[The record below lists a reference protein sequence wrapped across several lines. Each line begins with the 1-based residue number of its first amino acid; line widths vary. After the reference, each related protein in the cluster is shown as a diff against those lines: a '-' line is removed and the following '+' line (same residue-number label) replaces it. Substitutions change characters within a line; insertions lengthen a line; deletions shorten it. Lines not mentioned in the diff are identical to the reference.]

1 MCPEVWLTGVNW
13 LFNFLRII
21 SLLRTIAN
29 YGQMKI
35 KVIARILKLS
45 RYIWQ
50 RRSSHLTR
58 HYAESVQHFR
68 YRPWEDLS
76 ASMNRE
82 VQFCFAIPRSEPF
95 PPVKRSS
102 PIHSFA
108 IQDILGLGEKNSKPK
123 ESSPQNQTLAE
134 CFSPIGSRLENPSLE
149 AEKTA
154 IISG

>member
-1 MCPEVWLTGVNW
+1 MCPEVWLTGANW

-35 KVIARILKLS
+35 KVIAGILKLS

-50 RRSSHLTR
+50 PRSRYHIR
-58 HYAESVQHFR
+58 HEAETVQHFR
-68 YRPWEDLS
+68 YRPWEVLL

-82 VQFCFAIPRSEPF
+82 VQFCFAIPRSEAF

-108 IQDILGLGEKNSKPK
+108 IHDILGLGEKNSKPK
-123 ESSPQNQTLAE
+123 ESSPQNPTLVE
-134 CFSPIGSRLENPSLE
+134 CFSSVASRLENPSLE
-149 AEKTA
+149 AEKTT

>member
-1 MCPEVWLTGVNW
+1 MCPEVWLTGANW

-35 KVIARILKLS
+35 KVIAGILKLS

-50 RRSSHLTR
+50 PRSRYHIR
-58 HYAESVQHFR
+58 HEAETVQHFR
-68 YRPWEDLS
+68 YRPWEVLL

-82 VQFCFAIPRSEPF
+82 VQFCFAIPRSEAF

-108 IQDILGLGEKNSKPK
+108 IHDILGLGEKNSKPK
-123 ESSPQNQTLAE
+123 ESSPQNPTLVE
-134 CFSPIGSRLENPSLE
+134 CFSPVASRLESPSLE
-149 AEKTA
+149 AEKTT

>member
-1 MCPEVWLTGVNW
+1 MCLRVWLTGVNW

-21 SLLRTIAN
+21 SLSRTIAN
-29 YGQMKI
+29 YSQMKI
-35 KVIARILKLS
+35 KVIAGILKLS

-50 RRSSHLTR
+50 RRSGYHIRQHT
-58 HYAESVQHFR
+58 ESVQHFR
-68 YRPWEDLS
+68 YRPWEGLS
-76 ASMNRE
+76 TTMNRE

-108 IQDILGLGEKNSKPK
+108 IHDILGLGEKNSKPK
-123 ESSPQNQTLAE
+123 DSSPQNPNLVE
-134 CFSPIGSRLENPSLE
+134 CFSPIASRLENPSLE
-149 AEKTA
+149 AEKTT

>member
-1 MCPEVWLTGVNW
+1 MCRKVWLTGVNW

-21 SLLRTIAN
+21 SLSRTIAN

-35 KVIARILKLS
+35 KVIAGILKLS

-50 RRSSHLTR
+50 RRSRYHIRQHT
-58 HYAESVQHFR
+58 ESVQHFR
-68 YRPWEDLS
+68 YRPWEALS

-108 IQDILGLGEKNSKPK
+108 IHDILGLGEKNSKPK
-123 ESSPQNQTLAE
+123 ESSPQNSTLVE
-134 CFSPIGSRLENPSLE
+134 CFSPVASRLENPSLE
-149 AEKTA
+149 AEKTT

>member
-1 MCPEVWLTGVNW
+1 MCPEVWLTGANW

-21 SLLRTIAN
+21 SLLSTIAN

-35 KVIARILKLS
+35 KVIAGILKLS

-50 RRSSHLTR
+50 PRSRYHIR
-58 HYAESVQHFR
+58 HEAETVQHFR
-68 YRPWEDLS
+68 YRPWEVLL

-82 VQFCFAIPRSEPF
+82 VQFCFAIPRSEAF

-108 IQDILGLGEKNSKPK
+108 IHDILGLGEKNSKPK
-123 ESSPQNQTLAE
+123 ESSPQNPTLVE
-134 CFSPIGSRLENPSLE
+134 CFSPVASRLENPSLE
-149 AEKTA
+149 AEKTT

>member
-1 MCPEVWLTGVNW
+1 MVWLTGVNW

-21 SLLRTIAN
+21 SLSRTIAN

-35 KVIARILKLS
+35 KVIAGILKLS

-50 RRSSHLTR
+50 RRSRYHIR
-58 HYAESVQHFR
+58 QHKESVQHFR
-68 YRPWEDLS
+68 YRPWQALS

-108 IQDILGLGEKNSKPK
+108 IHDILGLGEKNSKPK
-123 ESSPQNQTLAE
+123 ESSPQNPALGE
-134 CFSPIGSRLENPSLE
+134 CFSPIASRLENPSLE
-149 AEKTA
+149 TEKTT

>member
-1 MCPEVWLTGVNW
+1 MCPEVWLTGANW

-35 KVIARILKLS
+35 KVIAGILKLS

-50 RRSSHLTR
+50 PRSRYHIR
-58 HYAESVQHFR
+58 HEAETVQHFR
-68 YRPWEDLS
+68 YRPWKVLL

-82 VQFCFAIPRSEPF
+82 VQFCFAIPRSEAF

-108 IQDILGLGEKNSKPK
+108 IHDILGLGEKNSKPK
-123 ESSPQNQTLAE
+123 ESSPQNPTLVE
-134 CFSPIGSRLENPSLE
+134 CFSPVASRLENPSLE
-149 AEKTA
+149 AEKTT